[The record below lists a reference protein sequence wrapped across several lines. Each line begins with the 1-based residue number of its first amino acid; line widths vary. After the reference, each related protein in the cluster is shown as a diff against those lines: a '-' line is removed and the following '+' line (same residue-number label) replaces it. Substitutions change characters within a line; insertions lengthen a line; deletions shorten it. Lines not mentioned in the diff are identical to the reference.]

1 MQSYHSDSRTARRAV
16 VVATLAVAALCGA
29 VLAVAGPGGYVVQF
43 AGCWAVALAGVVL
56 WHHGRDT
63 GGVR

>member
-1 MQSYHSDSRTARRAV
+1 MQSYHSDSRHTARRAT
-16 VVATLAVAALCGA
+16 VAALLLAALCGA